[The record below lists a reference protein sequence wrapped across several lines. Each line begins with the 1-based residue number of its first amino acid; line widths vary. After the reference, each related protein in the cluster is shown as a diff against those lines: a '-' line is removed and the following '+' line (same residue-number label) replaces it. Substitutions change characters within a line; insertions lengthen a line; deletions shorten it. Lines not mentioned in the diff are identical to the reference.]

1 MGSMALILAAAPAA
15 TPGFNA
21 AGELVRVILS
31 LAGIIAM
38 ILVVGWLTRRM
49 QRRPG
54 GGGRRIRCV
63 ESFAV
68 GTRDRL
74 LLLDAD
80 GKRLLIGMGPAGMRT
95 LHVYEGAAPEDD
107 DRSQVSGPAK
117 PVFADML
124 ARLRPR
130 T

>member
-1 MGSMALILAAAPAA
+1 MNTVALILAAAPAA
-15 TPGFNA
+15 TTEFNA
-21 AGELVRVILS
+21 AGELVRVIFS
-31 LAGIIAM
+31 LVGVIAI
-38 ILVVGWLTRRM
+38 ILVAGWLTRRI
-49 QRRPG
+49 QRRRPA
-54 GGGRRIRCV
+54 GGGRRIHCV

-80 GKRLLIGMGPAGMRT
+80 GKRMLIGIGATGMRT
-95 LHVYEGAAPEDD
+95 LHVYDGTVPDD
-107 DRSQVSGPAK
+107 DRPQVPGPAK